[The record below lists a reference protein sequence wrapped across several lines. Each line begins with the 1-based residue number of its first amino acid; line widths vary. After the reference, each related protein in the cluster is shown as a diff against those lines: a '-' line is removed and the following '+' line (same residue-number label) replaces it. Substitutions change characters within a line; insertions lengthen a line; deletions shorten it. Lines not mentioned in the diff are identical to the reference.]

1 MFNGTVIIV
10 MGLGI
15 GIILARCVVNGFNNL
30 TN

>member
-1 MFNGTVIIV
+1 MYNGTAVIA